1 MTYKHGVYVTEVP
14 TSILPPV
21 RTNAGLPVVF
31 GTAPIHMSADG
42 LGKVNE
48 PVLCYTYAE
57 AAQALGFLDADATT
71 GQFEFTLSEAV
82 SAFFRVNAVAPI
94 VLVNVLDPADHRTV
108 VTNESRTFN
117 ADNEVTLSVAHPMP
131 GTIVVTNTAGSTT
144 YVKGTDYEVTINSL
158 GRGIIT
164 RLSGGAIASSATVH
178 VDYNAL
184 DASEVAASDIVGG
197 IDVGTGAKTGLE
209 LVADIFPRFRLVP
222 GQILAPKFST
232 DPAVALVMSAKAGN
246 INGHFKA
253 MALVDV
259 PTGEVTVAA
268 DVPAWKNDNNYVEP
282 NMIVCWPKGSL
293 AGQQYHLST
302 LAAARCMRT
311 DADNEGVP
319 YESPSNKNIPIN
331 AAVLEDGTE
340 IVLDTLAAAALNGEG
355 IVTALNFIGGW
366 VLWGNRTGAY
376 PGSTDPKDTF
386 IPIRRMFNWNTSSLV
401 LSYWQKV
408 DNPLNRRL
416 IETVVDSE
424 NIRLNG
430 LAARQFILGGR
441 VEFREDENPTTDL
454 IDGIVR
460 FHQYFTPPAPAEQIS
475 WITEF
480 DPEYVNT
487 LFGGN

>member
-1 MTYKHGVYVTEVP
+1 
-14 TSILPPV
+14 
-21 RTNAGLPVVF
+21 
-31 GTAPIHMSADG
+31 
-42 LGKVNE
+42 
-48 PVLCYTYAE
+48 
-57 AAQALGFLDADATT
+57 
-71 GQFEFTLSEAV
+71 
-82 SAFFRVNAVAPI
+82 
-94 VLVNVLDPADHRTV
+94 
-108 VTNESRTFN
+108 
-117 ADNEVTLSVAHPMP
+117 
-131 GTIVVTNTAGSTT
+131 
-144 YVKGTDYEVTINSL
+144 
-158 GRGIIT
+158 
-164 RLSGGAIASSATVH
+164 
-178 VDYNAL
+178 
-184 DASEVAASDIVGG
+184 
-197 IDVGTGAKTGLE
+197 
-209 LVADIFPRFRLVP
+209 
-222 GQILAPKFST
+222 
-232 DPAVALVMSAKAGN
+232 
-246 INGHFKA
+246 
-253 MALVDV
+253 
-259 PTGEVTVAA
+259 
-268 DVPAWKNDNNYVEP
+268 
-282 NMIVCWPKGSL
+282 
-293 AGQQYHLST
+293 
-302 LAAARCMRT
+302 MRT

>member
-1 MTYKHGVYVTEVP
+1 MTQNE
-14 TSILPPV
+14 SIEMA
-21 RTNAGLPVVF
+21 R
-31 GTAPIHMSADG
+31 
-42 LGKVNE
+42 
-48 PVLCYTYAE
+48 
-57 AAQALGFLDADATT
+57 QAGFLDADATT
-71 GQFEFTLSEAV
+71 GQFEFTISEAV

-259 PTGEVTVAA
+259 PTGDVTVAA

-293 AGQQYHLST
+293 AGQPHTFQPQP
-302 LAAARCMRT
+302 RT
-311 DADNEGVP
+311 SLHCPHQSRPRPSKGEQQHMEAVVHFPGLVP
-319 YESPSNKNIPIN
+319 H
-331 AAVLEDGTE
+331 V
-340 IVLDTLAAAALNGEG
+340 
-355 IVTALNFIGGW
+355 
-366 VLWGNRTGAY
+366 
-376 PGSTDPKDTF
+376 
-386 IPIRRMFNWNTSSLV
+386 
-401 LSYWQKV
+401 
-408 DNPLNRRL
+408 
-416 IETVVDSE
+416 
-424 NIRLNG
+424 
-430 LAARQFILGGR
+430 
-441 VEFREDENPTTDL
+441 
-454 IDGIVR
+454 
-460 FHQYFTPPAPAEQIS
+460 
-475 WITEF
+475 
-480 DPEYVNT
+480 
-487 LFGGN
+487 

>member
-1 MTYKHGVYVTEVP
+1 MSYKHGVYVTEVP

-21 RTNAGLPVVF
+21 RTGAGLPVIF
-31 GTAPIHMSADG
+31 GTAPIHMSTDG

-48 PVLCYTYAE
+48 PVLAYTYAE
-57 AAQALGFLDADATT
+57 AAQALGFLDADSST
-71 GQFEFTLSEAV
+71 GQFAFTLSEAV
-82 SAFFRVNAVAPI
+82 SAFFKVNAVGPI
-94 VLVNVLDPADHRTV
+94 VLINVLDPAEHRTV
-108 VTNESRTFN
+108 ITNEARTFN
-117 ADNEVTLSVAHPMP
+117 ADNEATLAVDYPMP
-131 GTIVVTNTAGSTT
+131 GSIVVTNTGGSTT
-144 YVKGTDYEVTINSL
+144 YVRGTDYELTLNSL
-158 GRGIIT
+158 GRGIVT
-164 RLSGGAIASSATVH
+164 RIAGGAIAALASVHIDYHALTPATV
-178 VDYNAL
+178 
-184 DASEVAASDIVGG
+184 VAADIVGG

-209 LVADIFPRFRLVP
+209 LVADIFPLFRLVP
-222 GQILAPKFST
+222 GQLLAPKFST

-253 MALVDV
+253 MTLVDV
-259 PTGEVTVAA
+259 PTGTVTTAA
-268 DVPAWKNDNNYVEP
+268 AVPAWKNDNNYVDP
-282 NMIVCWPKGSL
+282 SMIVCWPKVSL
-293 AGQQYHLST
+293 AGTQYHLST

-311 DADNEGVP
+311 DADNEDVP

-331 AAVLEDGTE
+331 AAVLTSGTE
-340 IVLDTLAAAALNGEG
+340 VVLDTLAAAALNGQG

-376 PGSTDPKDTF
+376 PGNTDPKDSF
-386 IPIRRMFNWNTSSLV
+386 IPIRRMFNWNTSTLV
-401 LSYWQKV
+401 LTYWQKV

-441 VEFREDENPTTDL
+441 VEFREDENPATDL

-487 LFGGN
+487 LFGGS

>member
-1 MTYKHGVYVTEVP
+1 MSYKHGVYVSEVP

-21 RTNAGLPVVF
+21 RTGAGLPVIF
-31 GTAPIHMSADG
+31 GTAPLHMSADG
-42 LGKVNE
+42 VGKVNE
-48 PVLCYTYAE
+48 PVLAFNFTE
-57 AAQALGFLDADATT
+57 AAQALGFLDANETT
-71 GQFEFTLSEAV
+71 GQFDFTLSEAV

-94 VLVNVLDPADHRTV
+94 VLVNVLDPAVHRTQV
-108 VTNESRTFN
+108 AAEAGTFDAN
-117 ADNEVTLSVAHPMP
+117 DELTLAVPYPMP
-131 GTIVVTNTAGSTT
+131 GTIVVKNAGGATT
-144 YVKGTDYEVTINSL
+144 YVLGTDYEVTINSS
-158 GRGIIT
+158 GEGIIT
-164 RLSGGAIASSATVH
+164 RLDGGAILAAASVEIDYDALNPSA
-178 VDYNAL
+178 VD
-184 DASEVAASDIVGG
+184 SSDIVGG
-197 IDVGTGAKTGLE
+197 INVTTGAKTGLE

-222 GQILAPKFST
+222 GQLLAPKFSA
-232 DPAVALVMSAKAGN
+232 DPAVGLVMSAKAGN

-253 MALVDV
+253 MTLVDV
-259 PTGEVTVAA
+259 PTGEVTIAA
-268 DVPAWKNDNNYVEP
+268 DVPAWKNDNNYVDP
-282 NMIVCWPKGSL
+282 SMIVCWPKGSL
-293 AGQQYHLST
+293 AGTQYHLST

-311 DADNEGVP
+311 DADNEDVP

-340 IVLDTLAAAALNGEG
+340 VVLDTAAAAALNGQG

-376 PGSTDPKDTF
+376 PGVTDPKDSF
-386 IPIRRMFNWNTSSLV
+386 IPIRRMFNWNTATLV
-401 LSYWQKV
+401 LTYWQKV

-441 VEFREDENPTTDL
+441 VEFREDENPVTDL

-460 FHQYFTPPAPAEQIS
+460 FHQYFTPPAPAREIN